1 MNDDIRKIFDILGVG
16 PNEKFKVDGYTNIYY
31 IDEDLMVF
39 NAETGVS
46 TLNML
51 IYLLNGTDKII
62 KLSKETKKKKLREL
76 TPKEWY
82 KWSISKC
89 MRTGCDK
96 CIFDR
101 VNCSLDDYDSW
112 INNKDLYSDKF
123 LDQEIEW
130 EE

>member
-1 MNDDIRKIFDILGVG
+1 MKDNVRKIFDILSVE

-62 KLSKETKKKKLREL
+62 KLSKETKKRKLRDL
-76 TPKEWY
+76 TPKE
-82 KWSISKC
+82 
-89 MRTGCDK
+89 
-96 CIFDR
+96 
-101 VNCSLDDYDSW
+101 
-112 INNKDLYSDKF
+112 
-123 LDQEIEW
+123 
-130 EE
+130 